1 MTEHSPN
8 YRIGVDIGGTFTD
21 VVLWNVAGDETRQTK
36 LLTTPDDPSR
46 AVMDGIKQILCDA
59 SILSQDVEAVIHG
72 TTLVANALIAVSY
85 THLTLPTKRIV

>member
-46 AVMDGIKQILCDA
+46 AVID
-59 SILSQDVEAVIHG
+59 
-72 TTLVANALIAVSY
+72 
-85 THLTLPTKRIV
+85 